1 MSQFPVYPAGVPARV
16 WYTNGKVP
24 SANPYTFKPQPGE
37 YDPYAGSRESL
48 NAQMARREA
57 DARKMKLI
65 KGLATAAVGG
75 VFAGPALGALYG
87 SGAGPTASTAAGW
100 SMPGVTAPTFGAQA
114 ASVAPKVLS
123 VGSGATKIGKMATL
137 GKLFNSSGTELGVNA
152 GLSLLGM
159 RSQNKAADQA
169 RADTLAAN
177 REALALQRQQLEM
190 EMTNANL
197 DREDARAAQAALNEL
212 RKRELDAAEEERAFN
227 RSITEQDRAY
237 QAPFREASVGALRKL
252 QSMWGLG

>member
-1 MSQFPVYPAGVPARV
+1 MPLLYPD
-16 WYTNGKVP
+16 GKVP

-37 YDPYAGSRESL
+37 YDPYAGSRDSL

-65 KGLATAAVGG
+65 KGIATAAVGG
-75 VFAGPALGALYG
+75 MFAGPALGALF
-87 SGAGPTASTAAGW
+87 SGGGAPTAAAASSGW
-100 SMPGVTAPTFGAQA
+100 SMPGVTAPTFGQA
-114 ASVAPKVLS
+114 AGAVVPKVLS
-123 VGSGATKIGKMATL
+123 AGSGATTIGKMATL
-137 GKLFNSSGTELGVNA
+137 GKLFDSPGAELGVNA

-169 RADTLAAN
+169 RADTLAAQ

-212 RKRELDAAEEERAFN
+212 RKRELDAAEEERAFS

-252 QSMWGLG
+252 QSMWGIG